1 MWTLYKQESFKL
13 LKKKSTLWISIVLA
27 LIVFGFALT
36 SRLQPK
42 YFSASGLFTTN
53 FASTTF
59 IMFFLI
65 AAAASIVTME
75 FQYGTIKTVVSQRYS
90 RSMILVSKWL
100 VILTYSLYLYVMTA
114 VLSLI
119 AKLVFVNDKFS
130 LTGTGY
136 NNDIWQDWLAN
147 LGAGLLTLWLLIS
160 LVFLLAT
167 LFKSSA
173 VAISVGIL
181 GYFVLNIVSSVM
193 FILIHS
199 HEWLKWNPINFLN
212 YGSQVLEPSLS
223 KLTRLSD
230 VQLFWGNVGYIA
242 LFLCIGL
249 LLFRKRNV

>member
-13 LKKKSTLWISIVLA
+13 LKKKSTLWVSIVLA

-42 YFSASGLFTTN
+42 YFSASGLFASN
-53 FASTTF
+53 FGATTF

-65 AAAASIVTME
+65 AAAASIITME

-90 RSMILVSKWL
+90 RSSILISKWL
-100 VILTYSLYLYVMTA
+100 VILTYSLYMYIMTG
-114 VLSLI
+114 VLTLI
-119 AKLVFVNDKFS
+119 AKFIFVNSKFS
-130 LTGTGY
+130 LTDAGY
-136 NNDIWQDWLAN
+136 NNKIWQDWLAN

-181 GYFVLNIVSSVM
+181 GYFVLNIVSSIM

-212 YGSQVLEPSLS
+212 YASQIVEPSLS
-223 KLTRLSD
+223 KMTRLSD
-230 VQLFWGNVGYIA
+230 TQLLWGNIGYIA
-242 LFLCIGL
+242 VFLCIGL